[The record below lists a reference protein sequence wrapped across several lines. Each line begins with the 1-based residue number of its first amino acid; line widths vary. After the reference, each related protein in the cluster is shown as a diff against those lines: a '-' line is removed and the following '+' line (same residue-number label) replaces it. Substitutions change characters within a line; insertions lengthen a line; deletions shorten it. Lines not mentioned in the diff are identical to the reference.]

1 MLVIL
6 FLLWEVVPMLISYF
20 QKNVLSRCHNLPQ
33 CCQRVQHLGGQVNY
47 NLRDSDW
54 WKGVSQ
60 CLPRRESCWQCLF
73 LRRGGD
79 GLPAPGDN
87 LPFAINNR
95 FIPKLYIFACSLF
108 INQTGTS
115 WLPTSSYSL
124 ALDWPSP
131 SLPWDTSCWRSRSLR
146 GGFTQCIASSPLRC
160 QSLFVRS
167 SEKIYLEILMLLETW
182 PCLDNWLDLLTWICG
197 QQILRQGF
205 LFFVCGKDYE

>member
-1 MLVIL
+1 MLPEGSAPRWPGEVQL
-6 FLLWEVVPMLISYF
+6 AWLRLVEAWEFL
-20 QKNVLSRCHNLPQ
+20 NVC
-33 CCQRVQHLGGQVNY
+33 
-47 NLRDSDW
+47 
-54 WKGVSQ
+54 
-60 CLPRRESCWQCLF
+60 
-73 LRRGGD
+73 RGGSHVD
-79 GLPAPGDN
+79 NVCFSGEEEMDCQLLGITCLSPLTTGLS
-87 LPFAINNR
+87 L
-95 FIPKLYIFACSLF
+95 KLYIYACSLF

-167 SEKIYLEILMLLETW
+167 SEKIYLEILMLLETL

-197 QQILRQGF
+197 QQILRQWF
-205 LFFVCGKDYE
+205 LFFVCGKYYE